1 MPFHGTNAGPSTEP
15 AVTLALWQLGD
26 VLSGPVPDLSGN
38 SQPLAIEGV
47 VPPRVSGPTDFAW
60 RLGSGDTALVM
71 NPSSS
76 VWTNC
81 KESMSVEMAVR
92 LPNLPQPGSTTNLV
106 LFSAGSKYDDAQN
119 TQTGENCTMFT
130 LSMDRTTRKLRYFWD
145 TAAATQTG
153 FLGTYVLPYGEWVYL
168 AVVRNYVSMFSST
181 ISLWVNGSSVYTSG
195 TIIAP
200 LSSGRTGSTMGW
212 SVGCAIAP
220 GGTRSFKFLG
230 DMDSIRISK
239 GIRTSGQIS
248 DAYTS
253 TLALGVPPDRRRRN
267 SVNM

>member
-130 LSMDRTTRKLRYFWD
+130 LSMEQPQPRL
-145 TAAATQTG
+145 
-153 FLGTYVLPYGEWVYL
+153 
-168 AVVRNYVSMFSST
+168 VSWGHMSCLT
-181 ISLWVNGSSVYTSG
+181 VSG
-195 TIIAP
+195 CT
-200 LSSGRTGSTMGW
+200 
-212 SVGCAIAP
+212 
-220 GGTRSFKFLG
+220 
-230 DMDSIRISK
+230 
-239 GIRTSGQIS
+239 
-248 DAYTS
+248 
-253 TLALGVPPDRRRRN
+253 
-267 SVNM
+267 